1 MAQRKMET
9 LQLSDSAASG
19 SAGAGGSGRPAGRP
33 TSSEVR
39 SGRFS
44 SAASAPRSASAART
58 ARVGRF
64 SELRATSEAAKG
76 ITRAARNFAE
86 IRGERVRGIVVSR
99 DVALLTVAGFLL
111 YDGAGELR
119 VPPRAVYAYHRGR
132 DSTLW
137 PHWKDCRRYRL

>member
-9 LQLSDSAASG
+9 LQLSVSAESG
-19 SAGAGGSGRPAGRP
+19 SAGAGGRGGPAGRP
-33 TSSEVR
+33 TSSEVC

-76 ITRAARNFAE
+76 ITRAGPQLCGNTWRARALNSGIE
-86 IRGERVRGIVVSR
+86 RRGTFDGRGLPSVRWCWRTEGPASSCICIS
-99 DVALLTVAGFLL
+99 
-111 YDGAGELR
+111 
-119 VPPRAVYAYHRGR
+119 
-132 DSTLW
+132 
-137 PHWKDCRRYRL
+137 